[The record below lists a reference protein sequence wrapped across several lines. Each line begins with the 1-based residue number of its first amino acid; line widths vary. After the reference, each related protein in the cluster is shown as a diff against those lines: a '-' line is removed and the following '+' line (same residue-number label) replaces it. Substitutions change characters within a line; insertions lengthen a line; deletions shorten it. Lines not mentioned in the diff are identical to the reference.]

1 MTKYKIQ
8 LKDAEGNLYYP
19 EVLNS
24 DCLPIGSMIP
34 YSSEVIPNGFLP
46 CDGSEVSRT
55 EYKDLFAV
63 IGITYGEGDGETTF
77 NLPDKRG
84 RVSVGL
90 DKRQEEFNSIS
101 LKDGEKAVTLKT
113 ENLPSHSH
121 DVNDFSYN
129 RWGVGVTGYND
140 AAGYNAPSIRGL
152 AGAGS
157 ANGLKAAPVGGDQP
171 HNNLQPYEVD
181 QWIIKAFNGSYS
193 QPVSGDVN
201 DTLPVGSIIE
211 FDGDYI
217 PEGYE
222 EVEKKVD
229 NCEII
234 YSLEEKRIG
243 TWLGKPLYR
252 KVIDVGTVTTQILD
266 IQHGIENPDLVI
278 DYKGRFTRPNT
289 TTQNVIP
296 ATSYTDW
303 QTWLYDFTPT
313 YIRLRLSANQ
323 LNAGVENLYVTL
335 DYTKTTD

>member
-1 MTKYKIQ
+1 MANYKIQ
-8 LKDAEGNLYYP
+8 FKDAHGNLYYP
-19 EVLNS
+19 NTLNGENLGGES
-24 DCLPIGSMIP
+24 LPIGSMIP

-90 DKRQEEFNSIS
+90 DEVQDEFNTLGKKGGSKF
-101 LKDGEKAVTLKT
+101 LQAHKHNVLDG
-113 ENLPSHSH
+113 
-121 DVNDFSYN
+121 SYSTPPN
-129 RWGVGVTGYND
+129 VFGYND
-140 AAGYNAPSIRGL
+140 ASGYNVPSIKGIH
-152 AGAGS
+152 S
-157 ANGLKAAPVGGDQP
+157 NGTGGKLITDTVGTGDSG
-171 HNNLQPYEVD
+171 NLQPYEVD
-181 QWIIKAFNGSYS
+181 QWIIKAFNGGYN

-201 DTLPVGSIIE
+201 DTLPVGSIIK

-217 PEGYE
+217 PDGYE
-222 EVEKKVD
+222 EVE
-229 NCEII
+229 NYELI

-243 TWLGKPLYR
+243 TWLDKPLYR
-252 KVIDVGTVTTQILD
+252 KVIYVGTVTSAIVD

-313 YIRLRLSANQ
+313 SIRLRLSNNQ
-323 LNAGVENLYVTL
+323 VNAGIEKLYVII

>member
-19 EVLNS
+19 NTLS
-24 DCLPIGSMIP
+24 DALPIGSMIP

-55 EYKDLFAV
+55 EYKELFAV

-101 LKDGEKAVTLKT
+101 LKDGEKEVTLKT

-140 AAGYNAPSIRGL
+140 AAGYNTPSIRGL
-152 AGAGS
+152 TGAGS
-157 ANGLKAAPVGGDQP
+157 SNGLKAAPVGGDKP

-211 FDGDYI
+211 FEGDYI
-217 PEGYE
+217 PDGYE
-222 EVEKKVD
+222 EVEKEV
-229 NCEII
+229 
-234 YSLEEKRIG
+234 EKPIFK
-243 TWLGKPLYR
+243 LR
-252 KVIDVGTVTTQILD
+252 KVSKSVTVGANAISNFTLLDTTAFKNIKNEL
-266 IQHGIENPDLVI
+266 PDYTPVS
-278 DYKGRFTRPNT
+278 
-289 TTQNVIP
+289 VIP
-296 ATSYTDW
+296 YRNGYTDQW
-303 QTWLYDFTPT
+303 FVSISFYGNIGDTQSVVAMIRSKYTSSLTNNIEFSIVFVRNDLLDSIFYGDTFT
-313 YIRLRLSANQ
+313 
-323 LNAGVENLYVTL
+323 
-335 DYTKTTD
+335 